1 MQYDSPISSESFQTT
16 LTGTNFSSA
25 TAAAISTLLSLET
38 AATVNLASWDGVSAP
53 LTPTG
58 QTAAAEVVTGT
69 VAGRTGDTV
78 TLAIPDSLASA
89 KAFVL
94 DSNANLNV
102 TFNPVAA
109 APVAP
114 VAPAEEVSTFSAFS
128 IAAAAVAADPAT
140 AVEFLVKTG
149 NGDDIITVTG
159 DQNTYIDAG
168 FGNDVITT
176 GNGNNTVVAGLG
188 NNVIT
193 TGTGNDTIVL
203 SGVNHSDV
211 VNTGAGYDV
220 VQLEGSSANYSF
232 VTGNNF
238 NVTLNGAQGLG
249 QTAAITNAEFLSFTD
264 TAGVISTV
272 ALAHNE
278 AEAAALRLYD
288 GILGRD
294 ADVAGAKQWTTQVNE
309 GTSLNTIAQNFLNS
323 GEYTDGDNTAFID
336 TLYGALLGRNIGE
349 DSAGAQ
355 NWLSVL
361 ASGGSLVDVV
371 TGIATSQEAIA
382 KDSGNGEFVQALYT
396 AALGRDAGEDGL
408 SAWVGQLVNGASR
421 AEVAAGILGSSEA
434 AEKSTDNFLN
444 DLYVKALGRTEDQA
458 AADVAGKAGWVEA
471 LANGAT
477 QADVAIGIIG
487 SQEAIAHIDNVVVLH
502 GAV

>member
-1 MQYDSPISSESFQTT
+1 MQYDSPISSESFQAS
-16 LTGTNFSSA
+16 LTGSNFSSA
-25 TAAAISTLLSLET
+25 TAAAISTLLSLDT

-69 VAGRTGDTV
+69 IAGRTGDTV

-109 APVAP
+109 APA
-114 VAPAEEVSTFSAFS
+114 AQADEVSTFSAFS

-140 AVEFLVKTG
+140 AAEFLVKTG

-159 DQNTYIDAG
+159 NQNTYIDGG
-168 FGNDVITT
+168 FGNDVITAT
-176 GNGNNTVVAGLG
+176 GSGNNTVVAGLG

-220 VQLEGSSANYSF
+220 VQLDGSSANYSF
-232 VTGNNF
+232 VAGNNF
-238 NVTLNGAQGLG
+238 DVTLNGTQGLG

-264 TAGVISTV
+264 SAGVISTV

-278 AEAAALRLYD
+278 AEAAALRLYQ
-288 GILGRD
+288 GVLGRD
-294 ADVAGAKQWTTQVNE
+294 ADLEGAKTFTGLVAA
-309 GTSLNTIAQNFLNS
+309 GTSLTNIANDFINS
-323 GEYTDGDNTAFID
+323 AEFGGARTDDYIN
-336 TLYGALLGRNIGE
+336 TLYTTLLNRPADE
-349 DSAGAQ
+349 AGSD
-355 NWLSVL
+355 NWVSVL
-361 ASGGSLVDVV
+361 ANGGSLAD
-371 TGIATSQEAIA
+371 
-382 KDSGNGEFVQALYT
+382 
-396 AALGRDAGEDGL
+396 
-408 SAWVGQLVNGASR
+408 
-421 AEVAAGILGSSEA
+421 VAAGIAGSAEAQAFDQSNKTFVSE
-434 AEKSTDNFLN
+434 
-444 DLYVKALGRTEDQA
+444 LYSDILGREADEAGLQDWVSQLFNGTSRGEVA
-458 AADVAGKAGWVEA
+458 ANIVGSAEGVAKVNGDFIDSLYSNALDRTADADGKANW
-471 LANGAT
+471 LAVLADGGT
-477 QADVAIGIIG
+477 QADVAIGIVG

>member
-1 MQYDSPISSESFQTT
+1 MQYDSPISSESFQSS
-16 LTGTNFSSA
+16 LTGSNFSSA
-25 TAAAISTLLSLET
+25 TAAAISTLLSLDT

-69 VAGRTGDTV
+69 IAGRTGDTV

-109 APVAP
+109 APA
-114 VAPAEEVSTFSAFS
+114 AQADEVSTFSAFS

-140 AVEFLVKTG
+140 AAEFLVKTG

-159 DQNTYIDAG
+159 NQNTYIDGG
-168 FGNDVITT
+168 FGNDVITAT
-176 GNGNNTVVAGLG
+176 GSGNNTVVAGLG
-188 NNVIT
+188 NNVIA
-193 TGTGNDTIVL
+193 TGAGNDTIVL

-220 VQLEGSSANYSF
+220 VQLDGSSANYSF
-232 VTGNNF
+232 VVGNNF
-238 NVTLNGAQGLG
+238 DVTLNGTQGLG

-264 TAGVISTV
+264 SAGVISTV

-294 ADVAGAKQWTTQVNE
+294 ADAAGAKQWTTQINE

-349 DSAGAQ
+349 DAAGAQ

-361 ASGGSLVDVV
+361 ANGGSLVDVV

-382 KDSGNGEFVQALYT
+382 QDSTNGAFVQALYT

-477 QADVAIGIIG
+477 HADVAIGIIG

>member
-38 AATVNLASWDGVSAP
+38 AATVNLASWDGVSTP

-69 VAGRTGDTV
+69 IAGRTGDTV
-78 TLAIPDSLASA
+78 TLAIPESLASA

-102 TFNPVAA
+102 TFNPAA
-109 APVAP
+109 VAP
-114 VAPAEEVSTFSAFS
+114 VAPAEEVSTFSAFN
-128 IAAAAVAADPAT
+128 IAAAAVAADATT

-149 NGDDIITVTG
+149 NGDDIITVNG
-159 DQNTYIDAG
+159 DQNSYIDGG
-168 FGNDVITT
+168 FGNDIITT

-193 TGTGNDTIVL
+193 TGTGNDTIIL

-220 VQLEGSSANYSF
+220 VQLDGSSANYSF
-232 VTGNNF
+232 VVGNNF
-238 NVTLNGAQGLG
+238 NVTLNGTQDLG

-264 TAGVISTV
+264 SAGVISTV

-294 ADVAGAKQWTTQVNE
+294 ADAGGAKQWTTEVNA
-309 GTSLNTIAQNFLNS
+309 GTSLSTIAQNFLS
-323 GEYTDGDNTAFID
+323 SAEYTNGDNTAFID
-336 TLYGALLGRNIGE
+336 TLYGALLGRSVS
-349 DSAGAQ
+349 DDATGAQ

-361 ASGGSLVDVV
+361 ASGGSLVEVV
-371 TGIATSQEAIA
+371 TGIATSQEAIVN
-382 KDSGNGEFVQALYT
+382 DSRNGDYVQALYT

-408 SAWVGQLVNGASR
+408 SVWVGQLVNGASR

>member
-1 MQYDSPISSESFQTT
+1 MSLQYDSPISAQSFQTS
-16 LTGTNFSSA
+16 LDNAKFSEA
-25 TAAAISTLLSLET
+25 TAAAISTLLSLDT
-38 AATVNLASWDGVSAP
+38 AANVNLASWDGVSAP

-58 QTAAAEVVTGT
+58 QTAAPEVVTGT
-69 VAGRTGDTV
+69 VAGRTGDTAN
-78 TLAIPDSLASA
+78 LDIPASLASA

-94 DSNANLNV
+94 DSDANLNV

-109 APVAP
+109 AA
-114 VAPAEEVSTFSAFS
+114 APAEDATAANAFS
-128 IAAAAVAADPAT
+128 IAAAAVAADPST
-140 AVEFLVKTG
+140 AIEFLVKTG

-188 NNVIT
+188 NNIIT
-193 TGTGNDTIVL
+193 TGTGNDTIIL

-220 VQLEGSSANYSF
+220 VQLDGSSDNYSF
-232 VTGNNF
+232 VVGNNY
-238 NVTLNGAQGLG
+238 NVTLNGTQGLG
-249 QTAAITNAEFLSFTD
+249 QTAAITNAEFLIFTD
-264 TAGVISTV
+264 GEGVSSTV

-294 ADVAGAKQWTTQVNE
+294 ADVGGAKQWTTQINE
-309 GTSLNTIAQNFLNS
+309 GTSLSTIAQNFLNS
-323 GEYTDGDNTAFID
+323 AEYTDGDNTAFID
-336 TLYGALLGRNIGE
+336 TLYGALLGRSVGE
-349 DSAGAQ
+349 DTAGAQ
-355 NWLSVL
+355 NWLGVL
-361 ASGGSLVDVV
+361 AKGGSLVDVV

-382 KDSGNGEFVQALYT
+382 KDSTNGAFVQALYS
-396 AALGRDAGEDGL
+396 AALDREADTDGL
-408 SAWVGQLVNGASR
+408 SSWIGQLVNGASR

-458 AADVAGKAGWVEA
+458 AADVAGKAGWAEA
-471 LANGAT
+471 LANGASH
-477 QADVAIGIIG
+477 ADVAIGIIG